1 MVIVSLIEAKS
12 PSISEDHVKE
22 PPKDREEESGKEIC
36 AKGEKS
42 MFGRK
47 IRIFKLFGFSVF
59 IDLSWIIIA
68 VLVTWSLAQGYFP
81 YFNPGLSAGAYWVMG
96 VVGALGLFLSVI
108 FHEMSHSL
116 VARRFGLPMRGITLF
131 IFGGVSEMTE
141 EPRNPK
147 TEFSMAIAG
156 PVSSIVIGFL
166 FYGLYRAGLQ
176 LAWSEQVW
184 AVLSYLAFINFA
196 LAVFN
201 LIPAYPLDGGRVL
214 RSGLWSWKGN
224 LRWATRT
231 ASRIGSGFGMALIIL
246 GVLSILTGN
255 FIGGLWWFLIGLF
268 LRNAS
273 SMSYTQLLL
282 ERALKGE
289 PIRDIMNTHPVSIPS
304 GTSIDDLVHNYF
316 YRYHYKMFPV
326 QTESGKLEGC
336 ITLDKIKSVP
346 KDQWKDTTVEDVASG
361 CAPNNTVDAS
371 TDALNVMAKMNR
383 EGVSKLLV
391 TEDGALEGI
400 VTLKDLFDF
409 FSIKADLEGGE
420 EGVPRR
426 R

>member
-1 MVIVSLIEAKS
+1 
-12 PSISEDHVKE
+12 
-22 PPKDREEESGKEIC
+22 
-36 AKGEKS
+36 

-47 IRIFKLFGFSVF
+47 IKIFRLFGFSVY
-59 IDLSWIIIA
+59 IDLSWIVIA

-81 YFNPGLSAGAYWVMG
+81 YFNPGLSAGTYWIMG

-116 VARRFGLPMRGITLF
+116 VARRYGLPMKGITLF

-141 EPRNPK
+141 EPENPK

-156 PVSSIVIGFL
+156 PVSSIVIGFV

-176 LAWSEQVW
+176 LAWPEGVW

-214 RSGLWSWKGN
+214 RSALWSWKRN
-224 LRWATRT
+224 LRWSTRI
-231 ASRIGSGFGMALIIL
+231 ASRIGSGFGMALIVL

-255 FIGGLWWFLIGLF
+255 FIGGLWWFLIGMF

-289 PIRDIMNTHPVSIPS
+289 PIREIMNTHPVSVSP
-304 GTSIDDLVHNYF
+304 GTSIDDLVHDYF

-336 ITLDKIKSVP
+336 ITLDKIKGVP
-346 KDQWKDTTVEDVASG
+346 QEQWKNTTVEDVASE
-361 CAPNNTVDAS
+361 CASNNTVDAS
-371 TDALNVMAKMNR
+371 ADALNVMARMNR

-391 TEDGALEGI
+391 TEDGTLEGI
-400 VTLKDLFDF
+400 VTLRDLFDF
-409 FSIKADLEGGE
+409 FSMKTDLEGGK
-420 EGVPRR
+420 EGAPRR

>member
-196 LAVFN
+196 L
-201 LIPAYPLDGGRVL
+201 
-214 RSGLWSWKGN
+214 
-224 LRWATRT
+224 
-231 ASRIGSGFGMALIIL
+231 
-246 GVLSILTGN
+246 
-255 FIGGLWWFLIGLF
+255 
-268 LRNAS
+268 
-273 SMSYTQLLL
+273 
-282 ERALKGE
+282 
-289 PIRDIMNTHPVSIPS
+289 
-304 GTSIDDLVHNYF
+304 
-316 YRYHYKMFPV
+316 
-326 QTESGKLEGC
+326 
-336 ITLDKIKSVP
+336 
-346 KDQWKDTTVEDVASG
+346 
-361 CAPNNTVDAS
+361 
-371 TDALNVMAKMNR
+371 
-383 EGVSKLLV
+383 
-391 TEDGALEGI
+391 
-400 VTLKDLFDF
+400 
-409 FSIKADLEGGE
+409 
-420 EGVPRR
+420 
-426 R
+426 